1 MRDRVASHLHACI
14 NSLQLTNQM
23 KGMCLPVTVFQHIF
37 FSGIVISSRDNLL
50 LMIKLSKQVKKAMK
64 EPFCIGSFIQ
74 PIYREYIDD
83 TL

>member
-1 MRDRVASHLHACI
+1 
-14 NSLQLTNQM
+14 M